1 MRLPAAYTGTVGFK
15 PSYGL
20 LSRWGVV
27 AYANSLD
34 TVGIMARSTAVARDV
49 FRMLCPSIT
58 YVLCTDLPAGVL
70 NHHDHRDPTNLSP
83 QTRDRITSRLSSPP
97 LSGRLTSQPL
107 RIGVPLE
114 YNLAELSPSVRDT
127 WRKTLTNLQNEGH
140 SIHAVSLPSTK
151 SALSAYYVLAP
162 AEASSNLARYDG
174 VRFGTRATGPD
185 SDDADAR
192 SGHLYAKTR
201 GEGFGAEV
209 QRRILLGAF
218 SLSADAMDNY
228 FVQAQR
234 VRRLVQEDF
243 NRVFAMENPLSRK
256 TSSNA
261 GDKDPAVDV
270 LICPTAATTAPTL
283 SSVMP
288 NGLSSSSS
296 STLSAYLTDVFTV
309 PASLAGLPAVS
320 VPVAAADN
328 NEGSDTVGIQV
339 IGQYGDDEFVLKV
352 AELIEQV

>member
-1 MRLPAAYTGTVGFK
+1 M
-15 PSYGL
+15 
-20 LSRWGVV
+20 
-27 AYANSLD
+27 NQ
-34 TVGIMARSTAVARDV
+34 
-49 FRMLCPSIT
+49 
-58 YVLCTDLPAGVL
+58 
-70 NHHDHRDPTNLSP
+70 HDHRDPTNLSR
-83 QTRDRITSRLSSPP
+83 QTRERIASRLSSPP
-97 LSGRLTSQPL
+97 LSNRLISQPL

-114 YNLAELSPSVRDT
+114 YNLAELAPSVRDT
-127 WRKTLTNLQNEGH
+127 WRKTLTHLENHGH
-140 SIHAVSLPSTK
+140 SIHVVSLPSTK
-151 SALSAYYVLAP
+151 SALSAYYVIAP

-174 VRFGTRATGPD
+174 IRFGTRAAGPD

-243 NRVFAMENPLSRK
+243 NRVFAMENPLLS
-256 TSSNA
+256 TTTD
-261 GDKDPAVDV
+261 GVDKDPAVDV
-270 LICPTAATTAPTL
+270 LICPTAATTPPPL
-283 SSVMP
+283 SSVMT
-288 NGLSSSSS
+288 NGSSSSSS
-296 STLSAYLTDVFTV
+296 STLSAYVMDVFTV

-320 VPVAAADN
+320 VPVAAGND
-328 NEGSDTVGIQV
+328 GKDDTVGIQV
-339 IGQYGDDEFVLKV
+339 IGQYGDDEFVLRV